1 LIVDIELFVIATCP
15 RERYFGARGARDAP
29 LSSQGICVS
38 EVTLVI
44 LRRPSLESRHLCVR
58 GHAGYSGPCAGQTF
72 SVIVT
77 RHFYMPLTQF
87 WVGLQIRCKPAGTK
101 AWKLG

>member
-44 LRRPSLESRHLCVR
+44 LDRVRDRPFLSLSQDISICHWLN
-58 GHAGYSGPCAGQTF
+58 SG
-72 SVIVT
+72 
-77 RHFYMPLTQF
+77 
-87 WVGLQIRCKPAGTK
+87 
-101 AWKLG
+101 